1 MDDPFQLAEA
11 LQWQSQH
18 YNTPDLVVAIE
29 QLKYALRGEARIPH
43 LYYEGK
49 AMKGRE
55 VCSSV

>member
-1 MDDPFQLAEA
+1 LIIDN
-11 LQWQSQH
+11 H
-18 YNTPDLVVAIE
+18 YLEEFYTPDLAVAFE